1 MYLHSTAKKATVP
14 ARRER
19 PMMRSSTSTCA
30 LLLSLLTSPRVRSF
44 APPHPFHLYSSSSN
58 ASNMG
63 RARRRLLSSS
73 SCSSTSSSASCETNA
88 IGGLPPYSI
97 ASVDL
102 AQKWFDLV
110 RAGDVVA
117 ATTFPSE
124 DADGRVH
131 SLRYGIRTVDTNG
144 SSEDNDGDESSTACM
159 EFVEE
164 VASGEE
170 SGDGSSVSIHPLVQQ
185 INATLT
191 RMQSNVMNSCSAA
204 SRSTKQQ
211 SPSQYAV
218 QYKRRGNF
226 AAQLQLVRTLRPPP
240 SAGFA
245 ASGGDLCSCH
255 PPPYDAAKDS
265 FVVGPLRLQLRP
277 LVATIAA
284 DDAKDQNVSADWE
297 IYHNISPADC
307 RGHYLLI
314 PALTNQE
321 ANWRGQILI
330 ESDCKDLVAL
340 ASTIEPAGS
349 VLICYNS
356 MGAGAS
362 QNHIHCHMWPSPP
375 IPLLPEEGEDE
386 VHGWDCY
393 AASKASAAFS
403 FDLDGCVDVAMLEY
417 PCCCI
422 KLSSANTDQLGVA
435 LANVVDVV
443 QSKFDAPH
451 NVGLLNRPDDGVVDA
466 YVFVRSRERS
476 PRVVPGSRSGAS
488 EAMGVFHTS
497 QEDDIRELSNDQ
509 TYGELNEGPM
519 ETVLRDISIEDRD
532 AVWEAVKSVLLH

>member
-1 MYLHSTAKKATVP
+1 MCS
-14 ARRER
+14 
-19 PMMRSSTSTCA
+19 STCA
-30 LLLSLLTSPRVRSF
+30 LLLSLLISPRARSF
-44 APPHPFHLYSSSSN
+44 APPHPFHLYSSCSN
-58 ASNMG
+58 AGNMA
-63 RARRRLLSSS
+63 RVRRRLPVLSSS
-73 SCSSTSSSASCETNA
+73 SCSSTSSESNA

-97 ASVDL
+97 ASIDL
-102 AQKWFDLV
+102 AKKWFDLV

-117 ATTFPSE
+117 TTTIQAD
-124 DADGRVH
+124 DAAGGRVH
-131 SLRYGIRTVDTNG
+131 SLRYGIRTVDTSG
-144 SSEDNDGDESSTACM
+144 SSDDDDDDDDSSMACM
-159 EFVEE
+159 EFVEDFT
-164 VASGEE
+164 SGEE
-170 SGDGSSVSIHPLVQQ
+170 SDGDISVSIHPLVQQ

-191 RMQSNVMNSCSAA
+191 RMQSNVMSS
-204 SRSTKQQ
+204 SSVTSSSSTQHQQ

-245 ASGGDLCSCH
+245 ASGGDLCTCH

-284 DDAKDQNVSADWE
+284 VDTNDQHLSTDWE
-297 IYHNISPADC
+297 IYHNVSPADC

-314 PALTNQE
+314 PALTDQDS
-321 ANWRGQILI
+321 NWRGQILI
-330 ESDCKDLVAL
+330 ESDCKDLIVL

-349 VLICYNS
+349 ALICYNS
-356 MGAGAS
+356 VGAGAS

-375 IPLLPEEGEDE
+375 IPLLPEKGEDE
-386 VHGWDCY
+386 VNGWDCY
-393 AASKASAAFS
+393 AASKATTACS
-403 FDLDGCVDVAMLEY
+403 FDLDGCVNVAMLKY

-422 KLSSANTDQLGVA
+422 KLSSSNTDQLGTA
-435 LANVVDVV
+435 LANVADVV

-451 NVGLLNRPDDGVVDA
+451 NVGLLNRPDDAVDA

-476 PRVVPGSRSGAS
+476 PRIVPGSRSGAS

-497 QEDDIRELSNDQ
+497 QENDIQELSSNK
-509 TYGELNEGPM
+509 TYGGLNEGPM
-519 ETVLRDISIEDRD
+519 ETVLRDISIQDRD
-532 AVWEAVKSVLLH
+532 AVWEAVKSALLN